1 VDFTVQSIQ
10 IAENMR
16 KKDGNGR
23 KKDQLPSAGHAG
35 GSRFKPS
42 IPATRVTPSPEFYFS
57 ILAFLINI

>member
-1 VDFTVQSIQ
+1 
-10 IAENMR
+10 MR